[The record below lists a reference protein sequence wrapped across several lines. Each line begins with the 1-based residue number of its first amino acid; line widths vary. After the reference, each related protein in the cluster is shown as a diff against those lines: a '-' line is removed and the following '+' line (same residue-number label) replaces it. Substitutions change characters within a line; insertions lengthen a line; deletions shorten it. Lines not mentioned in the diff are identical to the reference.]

1 MKKLIQAL
9 WILKESVLIF
19 HQDYGS
25 IDIEDDLF
33 SGLLSAIVVLGK
45 ETVGRKIHS
54 IVMEDLKF
62 IFEKNSD
69 FYFII
74 CSDKDDNNILLHK
87 KLIRIQIHF
96 IHEYHDIIPTWEA
109 NTSIFNTFRE
119 KAEKIIAFSIEGTV
133 MYCEYCE
140 KKIVDEFITKK
151 IGLHDFY
158 FCNNICQEHLE
169 DWYSNFIINLDD
181 YLRRHQTKH

>member
-1 MKKLIQAL
+1 MIQAL
-9 WILKESVLIF
+9 WILKNSLLIF

-33 SGLLSAIVVLGK
+33 SGLLSAIVILGK

-62 IFEKNSD
+62 IFEKNEEY
-69 FYFII
+69 YFIL
-74 CSDKDDNNILLHK
+74 CAEKDDNNILLHK

-96 IHEYHDIIPTWEA
+96 LHEYHEILPTWEA
-109 NTSIFNTFRE
+109 HTGIFHPFKE
-119 KAEKIIAFSIEGTV
+119 KAEKIMAFSIEGTV

-140 KKIVDEFITKK
+140 KKIIDEFFTKK
-151 IGLHDFY
+151 ICLHDFY
-158 FCNNICQEHLE
+158 FCNDICEEHFE
-169 DWYSNFIINLDD
+169 EWYLNFIENLEE
-181 YLRRHQTKH
+181 YLEKHKLRN